1 MNGGGNS
8 LSNYLSAEQVV
19 HVMDPLSTIR
29 QAARQTALRQRR
41 LRGWEGLWRG
51 GLIGAVLFLA
61 VLGVWKLAP
70 IPFLAVKIVGGLAG
84 LAPLIGWLVGYWP
97 RLTDEQAARWLDQKQ
112 GLKERLSTALELSH
126 RPMDSR
132 WQELVLADAQAA
144 AAQVDPKR
152 LLPLALPRVAR
163 VLVAVLAVIVTLGFL
178 PEYRSQAHVQ
188 QKKDAEIIKE
198 TGQQLSTLTKRS
210 LEQRKPALETTRK
223 SLDEVKELGER
234 LQTAKLSRDDALK
247 DLAKAT
253 DQLKQQSA
261 ELAKNPTLKKMEQ
274 AARTPGG
281 NAPQK
286 TPEALQ
292 KAMEQ
297 AQKQLGDKAGK
308 EDALD
313 QLQRDMQKLQEAAK
327 GLADNNP
334 GAAQAA
340 KEALAKMAS
349 ELARKAESMGMPLPS
364 LDEAVAALQNAQ
376 VEQFLKDLEV
386 AEHDLEK
393 LADMAKTLAQLQQQ
407 AEKLGKDLGE
417 QLKNGQAEAAIES
430 LQKMMDQLKKG
441 GLNQEQLAKLGEELQ
456 KGVKPGQQYGKTGEH
471 LQKALE
477 ALKKQGASSGECQQ
491 GLAAAQGELRKL
503 LDQMNDAQALMSALQ
518 NLQKAQACVGNCQ
531 SWGSRPGSNPGA
543 GQKSGKGGKGVG
555 TWSDSSA
562 WSMPDHIDDFWD
574 NSNVNRPDQAAKG
587 HTERDASTPDNLAPT
602 KVRGQIQPG
611 GPMPS
616 ITLKGVSIKGESKV
630 AYTEAVTAAQSEA
643 QAALNQ
649 EQVPKAYRNAVRDYF
664 DDIKK

>member
-1 MNGGGNS
+1 MNTGGNS
-8 LSNYLSAEQVV
+8 LSNRHSAEQVAPT
-19 HVMDPLSTIR
+19 MEPLSTIR
-29 QAARQTALRQRR
+29 QAVRRTADRQRR
-41 LRGWEGLWRG
+41 LRGWDGLWRG
-51 GLIGAVLFLA
+51 GLIGAVLLLA
-61 VLGVWKLAP
+61 VLGIWKVAP
-70 IPFLAVKIVGGLAG
+70 IPILAVQVAG
-84 LAPLIGWLVGYWP
+84 AIAAVAPLLGFAIGYWP

-112 GLKERLSTALELSH
+112 GLKERLSTALELSS
-126 RPMDSR
+126 RPQDSR

-144 AAQVDPKR
+144 AAQVDPRR

-163 VLVAVLAVIVTLGFL
+163 VLVAVLAGIVTLGLL

-188 QKKDAEIIKE
+188 QKKDAEVIKE
-198 TGQQLSTLTKRS
+198 AGQQLSSLTKRS

-223 SLDEVKELGER
+223 SLDDVKELGDR
-234 LQTAKLSRDDALK
+234 LQAAKLTRDDALK

-261 ELAKNPTLKKMEQ
+261 ELSKNPTLKKMEQ

-313 QLQRDMQKLQEAAK
+313 QLQKDMQKLQEAAK

-376 VEQFLKDLEV
+376 VEQFLKDLDV

-430 LQKMMDQLKKG
+430 LQKMLDQLKKG
-441 GLNQEQLAKLGEELQ
+441 GLTPEQLAKLAEELQ

-477 ALKKQGASSGECQQ
+477 ALKKQGAASGECQQ
-491 GLAAAQGELRKL
+491 GLADAQGELRKL

-531 SWGSRPGSNPGA
+531 SWGSQPGNTPRA
-543 GQKSGKGGKGVG
+543 GKSGKGGKGVG

-587 HTERDASTPDNLAPT
+587 HTERDAGTPDNLAPT

>member
-1 MNGGGNS
+1 
-8 LSNYLSAEQVV
+8 
-19 HVMDPLSTIR
+19 MDALTTIQHAAR
-29 QAARQTALRQRR
+29 RTAARQRW
-41 LRGWEGLWRG
+41 LRGWHGLWRG
-51 GLIGAVLFLA
+51 AWVGAVIFVVA
-61 VLGVWKLAP
+61 LGVWKLAP
-70 IPFLAVKIVGGLAG
+70 VPYAVVTAAGVLGL
-84 LAPLIGWLVGYWP
+84 LAPVVGFLIAFWP
-97 RLTDEQAARWLDQKQ
+97 RLTDEQACRWLDQKQ
-112 GLKERLSTALELSH
+112 GLQERLSTALEVAGK
-126 RPMDSR
+126 PDGGR
-132 WQELVLADAQAA
+132 WQELILGDAQAA
-144 AAQVDPKR
+144 AAQVDPRK
-152 LLPLALPRVAR
+152 LLPVGLPRIARWVVA
-163 VLVAVLAVIVTLGFL
+163 ALAVIVVLGLL

-188 QKKDAEIIKE
+188 RKKDAEVIKE
-198 TGQQLSTLTKRS
+198 AGQQLASLTKRS

-234 LQTAKLSRDDALK
+234 LQTAKLTRDDALK

-253 DQLKQQSA
+253 DQLKQQSS
-261 ELAKNPTLKKMEQ
+261 ELAKNPTLKKMEK

-292 KAMEQ
+292 KQIDQ
-297 AQKQLGDKAGK
+297 AQKQLGDRAGK
-308 EDALD
+308 EDEMEK
-313 QLQRDMQKLQEAAK
+313 LQKDLQKLQEAAK

-430 LQKMMDQLKKG
+430 LQKMIDQLQKG
-441 GLNQEQLAKLGEELQ
+441 GLTPEQLAKLAEEIQ
-456 KGVKPGQQYGKTGEH
+456 KGVKPGEQYGKTGEH
-471 LQKALE
+471 LQKALS
-477 ALKKQGASSGECQQ
+477 AMKKQGASSGECKQ
-491 GLAAAQGELRKL
+491 GLADAQGELKKL
-503 LDQMNDAQALMSALQ
+503 LEQMNDAQAMMSALA

-531 SWGSRPGSNPGA
+531 GWGTKPGSNPGFS
-543 GQKSGKGGKGVG
+543 QKSGKGGKGVG

-562 WSMPDHIDDFWD
+562 WSMPNQIDDFWD
-574 NSNVNRPDQAAKG
+574 NSDVNRPDMASKG
-587 HTERDASTPDNLAPT
+587 HTERDAGTPDNLAPT

-630 AYTEAVTAAQSEA
+630 AYTEAVTTAQSDA

-664 DDIKK
+664 DDLPK

>member
-1 MNGGGNS
+1 
-8 LSNYLSAEQVV
+8 
-19 HVMDPLSTIR
+19 MDALTTIQHAAR
-29 QAARQTALRQRR
+29 RTAARQRW
-41 LRGWEGLWRG
+41 LRGWLGLWRG
-51 GLIGAVLFLA
+51 ALVGAVIFVVA
-61 VLGVWKLAP
+61 LGVWKLAP
-70 IPFLAVKIVGGLAG
+70 VPFGVVTGAGVLAL
-84 LAPLIGWLVGYWP
+84 LAPAVGFLIAFWP

-112 GLKERLSTALELSH
+112 GLQERLSTALEVAGK
-126 RPMDSR
+126 PDGGR
-132 WQELVLADAQAA
+132 WQELILSDAQAA
-144 AAQVDPKR
+144 AAQVDPKK
-152 LLPLALPRVAR
+152 LLPVGLPRVAR
-163 VLVAVLAVIVTLGFL
+163 WVVAALALVVVLGLL

-188 QKKDAEIIKE
+188 KKKDAEVIKE
-198 TGQQLSTLTKRS
+198 AGQQLANLTKRS
-210 LEQRKPALETTRK
+210 MEQRKPALETTRK
-223 SLDEVKELGER
+223 SLDDVKELGER
-234 LQTAKLSRDDALK
+234 LQTAKLTRDDALK

-253 DQLKQQSA
+253 DQLKQQSG
-261 ELAKNPTLKKMEQ
+261 ELAKNPTLKKMEK

-292 KAMEQ
+292 KQIDQ

-308 EDALD
+308 EDEMEK
-313 QLQRDMQKLQEAAK
+313 LQKDLQKLQEAAK

-393 LADMAKTLAQLQQQ
+393 LADMAKTLAQLEQQ

-430 LQKMMDQLKKG
+430 LQKMIDQLQKG
-441 GLNQEQLAKLGEELQ
+441 GLTPEQLAKLAEEIQ
-456 KGVKPGQQYGKTGEH
+456 KGVKPGEQYGKTGEH
-471 LQKALE
+471 LQKALS
-477 ALKKQGASSGECQQ
+477 AMKKQGASSGECKQ
-491 GLAAAQGELRKL
+491 GLADAQGELKKL
-503 LDQMNDAQALMSALQ
+503 LEQMNDAQAMMSALA

-531 SWGSRPGSNPGA
+531 GWGTKPGSNPGFS
-543 GQKSGKGGKGVG
+543 QKPGKGGKGVG

-562 WSMPDHIDDFWD
+562 WSMPSQIDDFWD
-574 NSNVNRPDQAAKG
+574 NSNVNRPDMASKG
-587 HTERDASTPDNLAPT
+587 HTERDAGTPDNLAPT

-630 AYTEAVTAAQSEA
+630 AYAEAVTTAQSDA

-664 DDIKK
+664 DDLPK

>member
-1 MNGGGNS
+1 MDA
-8 LSNYLSAEQVV
+8 LTKIQSAA
-19 HVMDPLSTIR
+19 HRT
-29 QAARQTALRQRR
+29 AARQRW
-41 LRGWEGLWRG
+41 LRGWNGLWRG
-51 GLIGAVLFLA
+51 ALVGTVIFVVVLA
-61 VLGVWKLAP
+61 VWKLVP
-70 IPFLAVKIVGGLAG
+70 IPYAVVTVAGAFGL
-84 LAPLIGWLVGYWP
+84 LAPVIGFLIAFWP

-112 GLKERLSTALELSH
+112 GLQERLSTALEVA
-126 RPMDSR
+126 RQPIQSR
-132 WQELVLADAQAA
+132 WKELVLADAQAA
-144 AAQVDPKR
+144 AAQVDPRR
-152 LLPLALPRVAR
+152 LLPVGLPRVAR
-163 VLVAVLAVIVTLGFL
+163 FVVAVLAAIVVLGLL

-188 QKKDAEIIKE
+188 KKKDAAVIKE
-198 TGQQLSTLTKRS
+198 VGQQLAALTKRS
-210 LEQRKPALETTRK
+210 VEQRKPALETTRQ
-223 SLDEVKELGER
+223 SLDDVKELGER
-234 LQTAKLSRDDALK
+234 LQTAKLTRDDALK
-247 DLAKAT
+247 DLVKAT

-261 ELAKNPTLKKMEQ
+261 DLAKNPTLKKMEK
-274 AARTPGG
+274 AARTPRG

-292 KAMEQ
+292 KQIDQ
-297 AQKQLGDKAGK
+297 AQKQLDDKAGK
-308 EDALD
+308 EDEMD
-313 QLQRDMQKLQEAAK
+313 KLQKDLQKLQEAAK

-430 LQKMMDQLKKG
+430 LQKLMDQLKKND
-441 GLNQEQLAKLGEELQ
+441 LTKEQLAKLTEEIE
-456 KGVKPGQQYGKTGEH
+456 KGVKPGRQYGKTGDH
-471 LQKALE
+471 LQKALD
-477 ALKKQGASSGECQQ
+477 AMKKQGASSSECRQ
-491 GLAAAQGELRKL
+491 GLADAQSELKKL
-503 LDQMNDAQALMSALQ
+503 MEQMNDAQAMMAALA

-531 SWGSRPGSNPGA
+531 GWGTKSGGNPGFS
-543 GQKSGKGGKGVG
+543 QKSGKGGKGYG

-562 WSMPDHIDDFWD
+562 WSMPDHLDDFWD
-574 NSNVNRPDQAAKG
+574 NSGSSRPDMAAKG
-587 HTERDASTPDNLAPT
+587 HTERDAGTPDNLAPT

-664 DDIKK
+664 DDLKK

>member
-1 MNGGGNS
+1 MNADGNS
-8 LSNYLSAEQVV
+8 LSNAGYAEQVRNS
-19 HVMDPLSTIR
+19 MDPLPTIR
-29 QAARQTALRQRR
+29 QAARQTALRLRR

-51 GLIGAVLFLA
+51 GLIGAALLLA

-70 IPFLAVKIVGGLAG
+70 IPFLAVPVAG
-84 LAPLIGWLVGYWP
+84 AVAAVAPLLGFAIGYWP
-97 RLTDEQAARWLDQKQ
+97 RLTEEQAARWLDQKQ
-112 GLKERLSTALELSH
+112 RLKERLSTALELSS
-126 RPMDSR
+126 RPLDSR
-132 WQELVLADAQAA
+132 WQQLVLADAQVA
-144 AAQVDPKR
+144 AAQVDPRR

-163 VLVAVLAVIVTLGFL
+163 GLAAVLAGIVALGLL

-188 QKKDAEIIKE
+188 QKKDAEVIKE
-198 TGQQLSTLTKRS
+198 TGQQLSSLIKRS
-210 LEQRKPALETTRK
+210 LEQRKPTLETTRK
-223 SLDEVKELGER
+223 SLDEVKELGDR
-234 LQTAKLSRDDALK
+234 LQAAKLTRDEALK

-261 ELAKNPTLKKMEQ
+261 ELSKNPTLKKMEQ

-281 NAPQK
+281 NAPQR

-292 KAMEQ
+292 KAVEQ

-313 QLQRDMQKLQEAAK
+313 QLQRDTQKLQEAAK

-334 GAAQAA
+334 GAAPAA

-376 VEQFLKDLEV
+376 VEQFLKDLDV

-393 LADMAKTLAQLQQQ
+393 LADMAKTLAQRQQQ

-430 LQKMMDQLKKG
+430 LQKMMEQLKKG
-441 GLNQEQLAKLGEELQ
+441 GLTPEQLAKLAEELQ
-456 KGVKPGQQYGKTGEH
+456 KGVKPGQQYGKTGGH
-471 LQKALE
+471 LGKALE

-491 GLAAAQGELRKL
+491 GLADAQSELRKL

-531 SWGSRPGSNPGA
+531 SWGSRPGNIPRA
-543 GQKSGKGGKGVG
+543 GKSGKGGKGVG

-574 NSNVNRPDQAAKG
+574 NSNVNRPDQAARG
-587 HTERDASTPDNLAPT
+587 HTERDAGTPDNLAPT

-630 AYTEAVTAAQSEA
+630 AYTEAITAAQSEA

-649 EQVPKAYRNAVRDYF
+649 EQVPKAYRTAVRDYF
-664 DDIKK
+664 DDIKR